1 MFRTFVKVL
10 LASVGIALSA
20 HADTVPVDP
29 SAFLVPRYALSTQD
43 SDPFM
48 FVGRIMDESRPRWDE
63 FEDTLAAF
71 PDTSSCLLP
80 GERGKDVQNLLAFNW
95 KAMESLTEIE
105 VCVFRVARS
114 LPDPELLEDWLSSQG
129 YRVIGSIQSCKEKT
143 LPEYIRPEDALC
155 RIEGYMSPEDF
166 DQKTSIYDNMSF
178 LTRWLWRGASRQHGI
193 NIGISTELRVIDV
206 SATVNTQ

>member
-1 MFRTFVKVL
+1 MFRTFVMSL
-10 LASVGIALSA
+10 LATTGVALSA
-20 HADTVPVDP
+20 HADTVPVDLTT
-29 SAFLVPRYALSTQD
+29 FLVPRRALSNQD

-48 FVGRIMDESRPRWDE
+48 FIGRIMDESRPRWDE

-80 GERGKDVQNLLAFNW
+80 VERDKDVQNLLAFDW
-95 KAMESLTEIE
+95 KAMESLTGIE
-105 VCVFRVARS
+105 VCVFRVVRS

-193 NIGISTELRVIDV
+193 NIGISAELRVIDV